1 MVKAGFK
8 VDLITSHNQDGY
20 EVRDIDGVTVHYIP
34 VKYDNSYGFIRRLWS
49 FLSFSKRAYQ
59 YARKILNH
67 DLLYITSTPLTVGL
81 IALRLKRRKNLPY
94 IFEVRD
100 LWPEAPIQ
108 IGIIKQAWLKKFTRN
123 FEFRIY
129 KNSDKIVALSPGTK
143 QYIKNLFPEKEIH
156 LCPNLSDCGFFSPA
170 YEKDQS
176 ILKELG
182 INADFVISYFGSLG
196 LVNHLEY
203 LLNAAVAIQ
212 KEELNISLLIIGSGS
227 QMRVLREKASNM
239 KLSNVHFLDHVDKY
253 RLKEYLS
260 ITDAAYISFG
270 PYEVLEH
277 NSPNKF
283 FDSLASGKIVITN
296 VKGWIRDLV
305 ESNSCGFYY
314 DPESTGS
321 LMSQIKL
328 YVEDRDLLIAT
339 QQRARELAEKEFDK
353 DLRIPELLDFIR
365 KS

>member
-1 MVKAGFK
+1 
-8 VDLITSHNQDGY
+8 
-20 EVRDIDGVTVHYIP
+20 
-34 VKYDNSYGFIRRLWS
+34 
-49 FLSFSKRAYQ
+49 
-59 YARKILNH
+59 
-67 DLLYITSTPLTVGL
+67 
-81 IALRLKRRKNLPY
+81 
-94 IFEVRD
+94 
-100 LWPEAPIQ
+100 
-108 IGIIKQAWLKKFTRN
+108 
-123 FEFRIY
+123 
-129 KNSDKIVALSPGTK
+129 
-143 QYIKNLFPEKEIH
+143 
-156 LCPNLSDCGFFSPA
+156 
-170 YEKDQS
+170 
-176 ILKELG
+176 
-182 INADFVISYFGSLG
+182 
-196 LVNHLEY
+196 
-203 LLNAAVAIQ
+203 
-212 KEELNISLLIIGSGS
+212 
-227 QMRVLREKASNM
+227 M